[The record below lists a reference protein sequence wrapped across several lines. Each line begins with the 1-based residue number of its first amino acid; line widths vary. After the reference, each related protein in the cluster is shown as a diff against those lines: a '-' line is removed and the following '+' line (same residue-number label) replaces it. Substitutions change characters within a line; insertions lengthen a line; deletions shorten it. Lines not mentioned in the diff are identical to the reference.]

1 MGIGL
6 ALARRLVE
14 LHGGSIEAKSEGEGK
29 GAEFIVR
36 LPRCDAPSAR
46 PRIVEAAGAGPAVT
60 PSYRILVVDD
70 NVDAAKMTQ
79 VFLQARGHEVRC
91 AFDGLSA
98 LDLAQELKPQ
108 LVLLDIAMPG
118 MDGYEVLSRLRK
130 QAGASQPVVAALTG
144 FGSVGTERMK
154 QLGLDHYLVKPVA
167 PQALLDLVASLA
179 ALQK

>member
-1 MGIGL
+1 MQP
-6 ALARRLVE
+6 A
-14 LHGGSIEAKSEGEGK
+14 
-29 GAEFIVR
+29 GAE
-36 LPRCDAPSAR
+36 P
-46 PRIVEAAGAGPAVT
+46 AATA
-60 PSYRILVVDD
+60 SYRILVVDD

-98 LDLAQELKPQ
+98 LGLAQELKPQ

-130 QAGASQPVVAALTG
+130 QAGAFQPVVAALTG

-154 QLGLDHYLVKPVA
+154 QLGLDHYLVKPIA

-179 ALQK
+179 ALKK